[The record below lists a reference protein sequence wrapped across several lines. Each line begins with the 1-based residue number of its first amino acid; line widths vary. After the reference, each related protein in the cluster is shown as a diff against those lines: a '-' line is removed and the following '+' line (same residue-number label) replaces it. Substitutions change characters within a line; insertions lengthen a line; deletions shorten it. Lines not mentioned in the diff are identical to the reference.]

1 MKKRPRMAHFKK
13 QYFKLLL
20 LTTKYSFS
28 GFICSRVLHC
38 CNGKIFVWKGANQ
51 FWSEKDYFEEPVAF
65 AFSRFLCS
73 AALQRRK
80 RKSHF
85 FSFCPLSVR
94 ETTAVHFREH
104 FCTLFLQLF
113 VSKEMDE
120 SMFFAFLV
128 QLKRKKKKSFWSNVY
143 CPYNHDVTWEIL
155 FLQSFII
162 IPTPTLLALAG
173 VTNAHGTSPQP
184 TACSLW
190 TAKGCS
196 QVNGKVTYLHAQ
208 GNTIVAYSLLNLGH
222 WNHWISYST
231 NVNYV

>member
-1 MKKRPRMAHFKK
+1 MK
-13 QYFKLLL
+13 
-20 LTTKYSFS
+20 
-28 GFICSRVLHC
+28 
-38 CNGKIFVWKGANQ
+38 
-51 FWSEKDYFEEPVAF
+51 
-65 AFSRFLCS
+65 
-73 AALQRRK
+73 RK
-80 RKSHF
+80 RLFRRTCCFCLFALFVQRCFTKEKKEKSF

-143 CPYNHDVTWEIL
+143 CPYNHDVTWELL

-222 WNHWISYST
+222 
-231 NVNYV
+231 

>member
-85 FSFCPLSVR
+85 FLFVPSQSGKRQRSIFESISVR
-94 ETTAVHFREH
+94 F
-104 FCTLFLQLF
+104 FCSFLSRKRCMNQCFLLFWY
-113 VSKEMDE
+113 SWKE
-120 SMFFAFLV
+120 
-128 QLKRKKKKSFWSNVY
+128 KRRKVFGA
-143 CPYNHDVTWEIL
+143 T
-155 FLQSFII
+155 FIVLI
-162 IPTPTLLALAG
+162 IM
-173 VTNAHGTSPQP
+173 TSLGNFCF
-184 TACSLW
+184 CSHL
-190 TAKGCS
+190 S
-196 QVNGKVTYLHAQ
+196 
-208 GNTIVAYSLLNLGH
+208 
-222 WNHWISYST
+222 
-231 NVNYV
+231 